1 MIYLS
6 FKKLLTKEW
15 LEHQNG
21 PKDQKGDHMKMTW
34 KKEWSF
40 VTYWVYSWVYLGI
53 LNFLLLNSSIEKSY
67 LLNLSNNTELL
78 TPGVI
83 WNREEYFIEN
93 AMFDT
98 NQCLVHKSH

>member
-1 MIYLS
+1 MTWTPEW
-6 FKKLLTKEW
+6 TK
-15 LEHQNG
+15 G
-21 PKDQKGDHMKMTW
+21 PKGGPYENDLKKGVIFCDVIVCST
-34 KKEWSF
+34 
-40 VTYWVYSWVYLGI
+40 WVYSWVYLGI